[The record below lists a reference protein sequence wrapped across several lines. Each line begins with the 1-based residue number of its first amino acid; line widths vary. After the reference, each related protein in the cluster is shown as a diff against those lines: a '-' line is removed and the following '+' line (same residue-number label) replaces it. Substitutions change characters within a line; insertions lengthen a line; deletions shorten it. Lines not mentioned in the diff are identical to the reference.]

1 MSDVSSTSSASA
13 ASAVD
18 AAHDDVLLVGGG
30 ALLRGDADGG
40 IRVDASAVGRLHG
53 LFLADVR
60 LLSRWALHVDG
71 SRLLVSTASS
81 ETAGSRSVALLPATA
96 RNETSALLVVVTQE
110 VSSAG
115 LAERI
120 EVRNSTAHP
129 VSTTLTLEVA
139 SDFADPFTLRSDRR
153 TFDRAG
159 GVFSASAGPT
169 GLTFGYRR
177 TLGAASFEAG
187 VRVAA
192 AGSPR
197 VELGSPASGAP
208 AATTGALVWALD
220 LAPGEARVLE
230 VTVAPLSERAPDE
243 PARADE
249 PGPFATGAADP
260 SIPGAAH
267 PSTLHDRAL
276 GDLTALRMPAPGL
289 PEFGVIG
296 AGVPWFLTLFG
307 RDSLLTSMLAGRDL
321 DELPGLADG
330 VLRALATTQAATDDP
345 ARVAQPGKI
354 VHELR
359 VSELATLGE
368 VPYGRYYGSV
378 DATPL
383 FVTAVAELG
392 SEDTIRELE
401 HPVRAAVAWMRGDGG
416 IDEHGFLRY
425 VPDPA
430 GLIHQGWKDSFDAVA
445 DATGR
450 ILEGPIALC
459 EVQGYAWR
467 ALRDAA
473 ALARSHWG
481 DAHWADE
488 LDAVAEALRHR
499 FREAFWMPEHDFP
512 ALAVDGSGHQADVVA
527 SNAGHLLFS
536 GILSPTDAA
545 RVTAR
550 LLEADMFSGWGIRTL
565 STGAALHHPLSYHN
579 GSVWPHDTML
589 AALGMARAGFPVEA
603 RQVASAVVDAA
614 AHFGNRLP
622 ELFGGFARA
631 DVAVP
636 IAYPHAAS
644 PQAWA
649 AAAALAAVRLAL

>member
-1 MSDVSSTSSASA
+1 MSDVPSFSATDA
-13 ASAVD
+13 E
-18 AAHDDVLLVGGG
+18 AAHDDVLVVGGG
-30 ALLRGDADGG
+30 TLLRCDADGG
-40 IRVDASAVGRLHG
+40 IRVDGSAVGRLHG
-53 LFLADVR
+53 LFHDDVR
-60 LLSRWALHVDG
+60 LLSRWALTVDG
-71 SRLLVSTASS
+71 RRLLVSTAWSPD
-81 ETAGSRSVALLPATA
+81 AGSRAAALLPATA
-96 RNETSALLVVVTQE
+96 RNETSALLVLVTQE
-110 VSSAG
+110 VSAAG
-115 LAERI
+115 LAQRI

-129 VSTTLTLEVA
+129 MSTTVALEVA

-153 TFDRAG
+153 RFDRAG
-159 GVFSASAGPT
+159 GAFAASDTPS
-169 GLTFGYRR
+169 GLEFGYQRA
-177 TLGAASFEAG
+177 LGTASYAAG
-187 VRVAA
+187 VRVSATD
-192 AGSPR
+192 SPR
-197 VELGSPASGAP
+197 VELGSATVDSA
-208 AATTGALVWALD
+208 AATEGALVWALD
-220 LAPGEARVLE
+220 LAPGEARVLD
-230 VTVAPLSERAPDE
+230 VTVAPLDGRVRDDQ
-243 PARADE
+243 ARA
-249 PGPFATGAADP
+249 GAPTASP
-260 SIPGAAH
+260 IAAAA
-267 PSTLHDRAL
+267 PPPTTSALRAQAL
-276 GDLTALRMPAPGL
+276 GDLRALRMPAPGL

-307 RDSLLTSMLAGRDL
+307 RDSLLTSLLVGPELGA
-321 DELPGLADG
+321 LPGLADG
-330 VLRALATTQAATDDP
+330 VLRALAATQADTVDA

-392 SEDTIRELE
+392 SEEAIRDLE

-416 IDEHGFLRY
+416 LDDHGFLRY

-450 ILEGPIALC
+450 ILDGPIALC

-473 ALARSHWG
+473 GMARSHWA
-481 DAHWADE
+481 DPDWADE
-488 LDAVAEALRHR
+488 LDLVAEALGVR
-499 FREAFWMPEHDFP
+499 FRAEFWMPEHDFP
-512 ALAVDGSGHQADVVA
+512 ALALDGDGNQADVVA

-536 GILSPTDAA
+536 GILGPADAA

-550 LLEADMFSGWGIRTL
+550 LLEPDLFSGWGIRTL
-565 STGAALHHPLSYHN
+565 STDAVLHHPLSYHN
-579 GSVWPHDTML
+579 GSVWPHDTMV
-589 AALGMARAGFPVEA
+589 AAVGMARAGSPDAA

-649 AAAALAAVRLAL
+649 AAAALAAVRLAG